1 MSTALHDFAC
11 PACGFVARDIAVPIA
26 TGARAHL
33 ITCPACATYEDDKAG
48 GTRRVAFHMDWLP
61 QIGRMSAGHGPTF
74 TAFETYDGR
83 NRKVRVE
90 SIADLRRIER
100 ESEQQ
105 ARNGEGQIMVWRDYS
120 NDRSNKYDSAIH
132 GSKWHDH
139 PEAPTLPV
147 RSEERIAQRQ
157 AAEGVENE
165 SVKHL

>member
-1 MSTALHDFAC
+1 MALHDFCC
-11 PACGFVARDIAVPIA
+11 PHCGFIERDVDVPSAV
-26 TGARAHL
+26 GARAHV
-33 ITCPACATYEDDKAG
+33 IYCPSCVEYRDDKAG
-48 GTRRVAFHMDWLP
+48 LRPVYHAMDWLP

-100 ESEQQ
+100 ESEAM

-120 NDRSNKYDSAIH
+120 NDRSNRHDSAIH

-139 PEAPTLPV
+139 PEAPKVPV
-147 RSEERIAQRQ
+147 RSEDAIAQRQ